1 MASPLEL
8 YIGIMSGT
16 SLDGIDAVLMAT
28 NGHQA
33 QLTAST
39 TRPFAK
45 ALRQRLLDVANGT
58 PISAQLWGEL
68 DAELGQAYAE
78 IVLQLLQE
86 SGTQANQ
93 VRAIGCHGQTL
104 WHQPYGDLPFSLQL
118 GDGNRVAALT
128 GIITIN
134 DFRRKDMALGGQGA
148 PLVPAFHQQVLADTK
163 QLRIV
168 VNIGGIA
175 NITVLDPQQPVQGF
189 DVGPGNML
197 LDAWCQ
203 QQWGQPFDKGAAF
216 GLQGQVNSDLL
227 ARLLDEPWLALPA
240 PKSTGRELFSP
251 HWLAAH
257 LQEHQAQCGAINAL
271 DVQATLTEFSASAIV
286 DQVTGYAT
294 KPTTATQTMPTGQ
307 LLVCGGGGHNPL
319 LMQRLTALLPNW
331 QVTTTNSAGVDMDA
345 MEAMAFAW
353 LAHQTLHGLPG
364 NLPAVTG
371 ASRPAILGAI
381 HLP

>member
-28 NGHQA
+28 NGKQT

-58 PISAQLWGEL
+58 PVSAQHWGEL
-68 DAELGQAYAE
+68 DAQLGQAYAE
-78 IVLQLLQE
+78 IVLQLLRE
-86 SGTQANQ
+86 SGTPANQ

-104 WHQPYGDLPFSLQL
+104 WHQPSGDLPFSLQL

-148 PLVPAFHQQVLADTK
+148 PLVPAFHQQVLADAK

-175 NITVLDPQQPVQGF
+175 NITVLDPQQPVLGF

-203 QQWGQPFDKGAAF
+203 QQWGQPFDKDAAF
-216 GLQGQVNSDLL
+216 GLQGQINSELL
-227 ARLLDEPWLALPA
+227 DRLLTEPWLALPP

-251 HWLAAH
+251 QWLAAQ
-257 LQEHQAQCGAINAL
+257 LSACSTAISAV
-271 DVQATLTEFSASAIV
+271 DVQATLAEFSARAIV
-286 DQVTGYAT
+286 NQLRKCSIKNTL
-294 KPTTATQTMPTGQ
+294 PSQ

-319 LMQRLTALLPNW
+319 LMQRLSALLPNW

-353 LAHQTLHGLPG
+353 LAHQTLNGLAG

-381 HLP
+381 HLPG

>member
-1 MASPLEL
+1 MAAPLEL
-8 YIGIMSGT
+8 FIGIMSGT

-28 NGHQA
+28 NGTQTE
-33 QLTAST
+33 LTAST
-39 TRPFAK
+39 TRAFAPT
-45 ALRQRLLDVANGT
+45 LRQRLLAVANGT
-58 PISAQLWGEL
+58 PISAQQWGEL
-68 DAELGQAYAE
+68 DAQLGQAYAD

-86 SGTQANQ
+86 SDTAASQ

-104 WHQPYGDLPFSLQL
+104 WHQPSGELPFSLQL
-118 GDGNRVAALT
+118 GDGNRLAALT

-148 PLVPAFHQQVLADTK
+148 PLVPAFHQQVLADNQ

-175 NITVLDPQQPVQGF
+175 NITVLDPHQAVSGY

-197 LDAWCQ
+197 MDAWCQ
-203 QQWGQPFDKGAAF
+203 LQWGQPFDKDAAF
-216 GLQGQVNSDLL
+216 GLQGQVNPELL
-227 ARLLDEPWLALPA
+227 ARLLSEPWLALPA

-251 HWLAAH
+251 QWLAAH
-257 LQEHQAQCGAINAL
+257 LQEYESHFSPLNPV
-271 DVQATLTEFSASAIV
+271 DVQATLAELSASAIV
-286 DQVTGYAT
+286 DQVTLSSART
-294 KPTTATQTMPTGQ
+294 RLPRQ

-319 LMQRLTALLPNW
+319 LMQRLSALLPHW
-331 QVTTTNSAGVDMDA
+331 QVATTNSAGVDMDA

-371 ASRPAILGAI
+371 ASRPAVLGAI